1 METPAASPGIR
12 AASVWIAGH
21 VGPKTLKM
29 YHTENINLYRLVNAC
44 IDQGPEAGPK
54 VRPQAFKLGGKLSS
68 LTGPWI
74 WDIVGLR
81 KKKNALMRSSMR
93 AAQGPWLRGLVLS
106 QHALGTGNHG
116 PGSQAFEPTHTIIQS
131 TSQGLKLQARGHKL
145 EDPGTRVQAHK
156 LGVRGASNQDK

>member
-1 METPAASPGIR
+1 MARPAASPGIR

-29 YHTENINLYRLVNAC
+29 YHTVNTNYIGWSMHALTMA
-44 IDQGPEAGPK
+44 QGEPAREAPSSG
-54 VRPQAFKLGGKLSS
+54 LKLSS

-93 AAQGPWLRGLVLS
+93 AAQGPWLREGIS

-116 PGSQAFEPTHTIIQS
+116 PGSQAFEPTHTINQS

-145 EDPGTRVQAHK
+145 QDPGTRVQAHK
-156 LGVRGASNQDK
+156 LRVRGTSNKDK

>member
-1 METPAASPGIR
+1 MEAPAARLLIR
-12 AASVWIAGH
+12 AASVWTVEHAGLR
-21 VGPKTLKM
+21 TLKM

-81 KKKNALMRSSMR
+81 KKKRALMRSSMR
-93 AAQGPWLRGLVLS
+93 AAQGPWLREGIS
-106 QHALGTGNHG
+106 QHALGTGYHG
-116 PGSQAFEPTHTIIQS
+116 PGSFYLPKDSSNKPQASSPKQ
-131 TSQGLKLQARGHKL
+131 QASSSKPQASSSMIL
-145 EDPGTRVQAHK
+145 DPRYI
-156 LGVRGASNQDK
+156 